1 MARGPS
7 ARRYARALFDLAAER
22 GRQEEWQ
29 AQLRDAT
36 SAASEPSV
44 ALYLGLPRVP
54 VEDKLDAVR
63 QLLEGYDPMVV
74 NAVQLLTQ
82 RRALDALPDVAAAY
96 DALLNESMGRVPV
109 SVTSAIALSDPQ
121 RARLSGELER
131 VLRGDVVLD
140 LREDEGLLGGLIVQ
154 VGDQVIDGSVRT
166 RLDSMRRTLQHQT
179 AGQVGPAGNG
189 EGT

>member
-22 GRQEEWQ
+22 GRQEAWQ
-29 AQLRDAT
+29 AQLRDAVA
-36 SAASEPSV
+36 AASEPSV

-54 VEDKLDAVR
+54 VADKLDAVR
-63 QLLEGYDPMVV
+63 RLLEGYDPMVV

-82 RRALDALPDVAAAY
+82 RRALDALADVAAAY

-121 RARLSGELER
+121 RTRLSGELER

-166 RLDSMRRTLQHQT
+166 RLESMRRTLQHQA

>member
-29 AQLRDAT
+29 AQLRDAV

-44 ALYLGLPRVP
+44 ALYLSLPRVP

-63 QLLEGYDPMVV
+63 RLLEGYDPMVV

-109 SVTSAIALSDPQ
+109 SVTSAVALSAPQ
-121 RARLSGELER
+121 RTRLSGELER

-154 VGDQVIDGSVRT
+154 VGDQIIDGSVRT
-166 RLDSMRRTLQHQT
+166 RLDSMRRTLQHQA

>member
-29 AQLRDAT
+29 AQLRDAVA
-36 SAASEPSV
+36 AASEPSV

-54 VEDKLDAVR
+54 VADKLDAVR
-63 QLLEGYDPMVV
+63 RLLEGYDPMVV

-82 RRALDALPDVAAAY
+82 RRALDALADVAAAY

-121 RARLSGELER
+121 RTRLSGELER

-166 RLDSMRRTLQHQT
+166 RLESMRRTLQHQA

>member
-1 MARGPS
+1 MARRPS
-7 ARRYARALFDLAAER
+7 ARRYAQALFDLAAER
-22 GRQEEWQ
+22 GRQGEWQ

-36 SAASEPSV
+36 AAASEPSV

-109 SVTSAIALSDPQ
+109 SVTSAVALSDPQ
-121 RARLSGELER
+121 RSRLSGELER

-166 RLDSMRRTLQHQT
+166 RLDSMRRTLQHQA

>member
-29 AQLRDAT
+29 AQLRDAVA
-36 SAASEPSV
+36 AASEPSV

-54 VEDKLDAVR
+54 VADKLDAVR
-63 QLLEGYDPMVV
+63 RLLEGYDPMVV

-82 RRALDALPDVAAAY
+82 RRALDALAGVAAAY

-166 RLDSMRRTLQHQT
+166 RLESMRRTLQHQA

>member
-109 SVTSAIALSDPQ
+109 SVTSAVALSAPQ
-121 RARLSGELER
+121 RTRLSGELER

-166 RLDSMRRTLQHQT
+166 RLDSMRRTLQHQA

>member
-29 AQLRDAT
+29 AQLRDAVA
-36 SAASEPSV
+36 AASEPSV

-54 VEDKLDAVR
+54 VADKLDAVR
-63 QLLEGYDPMVV
+63 RLLEGYDPMVV

-82 RRALDALPDVAAAY
+82 RRALNALADVAAAY

-121 RARLSGELER
+121 RTRLSGELER

-166 RLDSMRRTLQHQT
+166 RLESMRRTLQHQA

>member
-29 AQLRDAT
+29 TQLRDAA

-54 VEDKLDAVR
+54 IEDKLDAVR
-63 QLLEGYDPMVV
+63 RLLEGYDPMVV

-96 DALLNESMGRVPV
+96 DALLNESMGRVSV

-121 RARLSGELER
+121 RTRLSGELER

-140 LREDEGLLGGLIVQ
+140 LREDGGLLGGLIVQ

-166 RLDSMRRTLQHQT
+166 RLDSMRRTLQHQA